1 MTHLPPSWLWFIFGW
16 SNPEWS
22 PTFFQLLKILHESG
36 QVTRWH
42 SSARLASLQLDC
54 QNNLLP
60 ESHSA
65 KPNQAKKKQ
74 LPWICSKGQG
84 SLFSNRENF
93 RQEGNLDLYDLNFY
107 VDQLVWNDEPTS
119 SHRDIQ
125 RIAAAWDTLTQPGP
139 NKLSI
144 TETLGGKMQPY
155 LGMQSKGQ
163 IKSVYPDAS

>member
-1 MTHLPPSWLWFIFGW
+1 MIHLWLEQPWMISNFFPTSQNFARVRTSHEVAFQRETGTLTTRLPKQSLARITQCQTEPS
-16 SNPEWS
+16 
-22 PTFFQLLKILHESG
+22 
-36 QVTRWH
+36 
-42 SSARLASLQLDC
+42 
-54 QNNLLP
+54 
-60 ESHSA
+60 
-65 KPNQAKKKQ
+65 KKRQ

-125 RIAAAWDTLTQPGP
+125 RIAAAWDTLTQSGP

-144 TETLGGKMQPY
+144 TETLRGKMQPY
-155 LGMQSKGQ
+155 LDMQLKGQ